1 MALAWEAR
9 LFQNGRTS
17 VMGDAAASLS
27 PEEVRRLADST
38 SIAVNRTLPQG
49 FSLRSNPQPAILR
62 GTSLL
67 CKNLPENTRRK
78 YPQFRRSD
86 SMALLSMN
94 FTRVKSRKK
103 SRVGGIMLPANP
115 PHHKLPESR
124 SASAAPQQCD
134 VRRRDERISSVVRSD
149 AT

>member
-1 MALAWEAR
+1 
-9 LFQNGRTS
+9 
-17 VMGDAAASLS
+17 MGDAAASLS

-78 YPQFRRSD
+78 DPQFRRSD

-94 FTRVKSRKK
+94 FARVKSRKTQGGRDYAPGK
-103 SRVGGIMLPANP
+103 S
-115 PHHKLPESR
+115 
-124 SASAAPQQCD
+124 APSQ
-134 VRRRDERISSVVRSD
+134 
-149 AT
+149 TT